1 MTVNRRS
8 ERGKRIEL
16 QQSVRLVTSEGHAHQ
31 VTLRDLSR
39 DGFKIALDGVDLVAG
54 EIVTISTTRSDA
66 RAQVQWVSETEAG
79 GTFVDE
85 PDVTDFEP

>member
-16 QQSVRLVTSEGHAHQ
+16 QQSVRLVTSEGHAYE
-31 VTLRDLSR
+31 VTLKDLSR
-39 DGFKIALDGVDLVAG
+39 DGFKIALDGADLVAG
-54 EIVTISTTRSDA
+54 EIVTISTARSNA

-79 GTFVDE
+79 GTFIDE
-85 PDVTDFEP
+85 PKVEGFES